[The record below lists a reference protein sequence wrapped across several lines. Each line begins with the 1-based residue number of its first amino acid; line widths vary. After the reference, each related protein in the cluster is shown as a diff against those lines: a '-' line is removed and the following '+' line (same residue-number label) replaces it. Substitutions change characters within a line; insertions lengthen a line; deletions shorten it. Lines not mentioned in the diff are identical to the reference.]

1 MRRKHEVINGHK
13 ISVWD
18 CPKFIDRYTVV
29 YLDDIFQHP
38 AHHNAEY
45 VNYIA
50 MSDNPFHPQGFCQH
64 GEMPINSVQYKGRG
78 GCFDKRIKFADLPPD
93 CQKAVLQDFEIDE
106 QEAKNG

>member
-29 YLDDIFQHP
+29 YLDNPYD
-38 AHHNAEY
+38 NGNVDY
-45 VNYIA
+45 LA
-50 MSDNPFHPQGFCQH
+50 MNEQPFSPQGFGQH
-64 GEMPINSVQYKGRG
+64 GEMPLCAVQYKGRG

-93 CQKAVLQDFEIDE
+93 CQKAVLQDFEMDE
-106 QEAKNG
+106 REAKNG